1 MRMIGVFGLVLTL
14 AGTAAAQDTSVV
26 IRKSAGSVS
35 GDTTITISRPGQ
47 PDQVIHVNGQL
58 NREMRVTL
66 DRQLAESQ
74 RNMSR
79 LQQSAREM
87 QVRDYAIARSNAEVA
102 RTMQGVNIAGQRMKL
117 DTVQLRSMERYA
129 EGMALRSNELA
140 QRSMQVFVARPR
152 LGVTVD
158 INPRETDKYGA
169 YVSAVTPGGPAAKA
183 GIKSGDIITR
193 LGGKSLTAPDSVRRG
208 ADQSVPG
215 MRLIEMASRL
225 EAGKAVEVEYRRG
238 NDTKKVSIT
247 PAELQD
253 EDVIYVEGVP
263 AIASTGAGSSA
274 GGYSGRMTTSYPR
287 GAIAEMPVEGRT
299 FTTYA
304 GPGQSGSFAFKT
316 AFDFGGPLGDLELAP
331 LNEKLGAYFGVNQ
344 GVLVIDVPE
353 KDNLGLIPGDV
364 ITAVD
369 GRKVT
374 NPNQLMRVLR
384 TYDKNE
390 EFKIQV
396 TRQKH
401 QETVTTKLP

>member
-26 IRKSAGSVS
+26 IRKTSRNGAGTA
-35 GDTTITISRPGQ
+35 DTTITIRRAGQ
-47 PDQVIHVNGQL
+47 PDQVIHINGQL
-58 NREMRVTL
+58 SPEVRATL
-66 DRQLAESQ
+66 DRQLAETEKHELSL
-74 RNMSR
+74 RSYD
-79 LQQSAREM
+79 
-87 QVRDYAIARSNAEVA
+87 VARSQAQMAKEMSEVA
-102 RTMQGVNIAGQRMKL
+102 VTRQRMAF
-117 DTVQLRSMERYA
+117 DTVRLRSMERLA

-193 LGGKSLTAPDSVRRG
+193 LGGKSLTTPDSIRRG
-208 ADQSVPG
+208 VDQSVPG

-225 EAGKAVEVEYRRG
+225 EAGKAVQVEYRRG
-238 NDTKKVSIT
+238 NETKKVSIT
-247 PAELQD
+247 PAELED
-253 EDVIYVEGVP
+253 ENVIYVEGVP
-263 AIASTGAGSSA
+263 AIASTGSRGMTPYP
-274 GGYSGRMTTSYPR
+274 GGRATATYPR
-287 GAIAEMPVEGRT
+287 SAIAEMPVEGRAFT
-299 FTTYA
+299 FT
-304 GPGQSGSFAFKT
+304 GPGQSGNFAFTT
-316 AFDFGGPLGDLELAP
+316 AFDGPLGDLELAP
-331 LNEKLGAYFGVNQ
+331 LNEKLGAYFGVTE
-344 GVLVIDVPE
+344 GVLVIDVAE

-364 ITAVD
+364 ITAID

-396 TRQKH
+396 TRQKR

>member
-1 MRMIGVFGLVLTL
+1 MRMMGLFGLVLTL
-14 AGTAAAQDTSVV
+14 VGTAAAQDTSVV
-26 IRKSAGSVS
+26 IRKTSRNGAGTA
-35 GDTTITISRPGQ
+35 DTTITIRRAGQ
-47 PDQVIHVNGQL
+47 PDQVIHINGQL
-58 NREMRVTL
+58 SPEVRATL
-66 DRQLAESQ
+66 DRQLAETEKHELSL
-74 RNMSR
+74 RSYD
-79 LQQSAREM
+79 
-87 QVRDYAIARSNAEVA
+87 VARSQAQMAKEMSEVSVA
-102 RTMQGVNIAGQRMKL
+102 RQRMAF
-117 DTVQLRSMERYA
+117 DTVRLRSMERLA
-129 EGMALRSNELA
+129 ETMALRSNELA

-193 LGGKSLTAPDSVRRG
+193 LGGKSLTAPDSIRRG

-238 NDTKKVSIT
+238 NDTKKVSVT

-263 AIASTGAGSSA
+263 AAGRSISRYPGQA
-274 GGYSGRMTTSYPR
+274 TTTYPR
-287 GAIAEMPVEGRT
+287 GAIAEVPMETRGFAYP
-299 FTTYA
+299 
-304 GPGQSGSFAFKT
+304 GPGQTGNFAFTT

-331 LNEKLGAYFGVNQ
+331 LNEKLGAYFGVTE

-353 KDNLGLIPGDV
+353 KDNLGLVPGDV
-364 ITAVD
+364 VTAID

-396 TRQKH
+396 TRQKR